1 MTLFNRLPGFT
12 KTPPGQE
19 RVILRRLPEILSL
32 GHAAAGNSVIG
43 WPACFSRRALKR
55 EIATQIMTVDIY
67 GISLIVLHWTVVFT
81 VAIGAFIVVVMKGPA
96 YVADPYPLEDAEHPD
111 RPGRRQPMAD
121 TDLLRQSAPASP
133 FPATAG
139 HGWPGWA
146 VWPPALPA
154 ACWPRACASSPKA
167 NGQAWATCC

>member
-19 RVILRRLPEILSL
+19 RNILRLLPKIL
-32 GHAAAGNSVIG
+32 VIG
-43 WPACFSRRALKR
+43 TLLLAIPSLAARLFFSAGTES

-96 YVADPYPLEDAEHPD
+96 YVADPYPLEDSDYPD
-111 RPGRRQPMAD
+111 TPGQRSRNARP
-121 TDLLRQSAPASP
+121 
-133 FPATAG
+133 
-139 HGWPGWA
+139 
-146 VWPPALPA
+146 
-154 ACWPRACASSPKA
+154 
-167 NGQAWATCC
+167 